1 MNEIVKK
8 IKNSNLPFLDQK
20 TDEIY
25 YDKETDKIIILMMD
39 EAVTTDLSNIYE
51 EFFRD
56 IGLTMDKVLIFHSN
70 ANLNRKG
77 YYFVD
82 HFFMEC
88 KGILKNYPNYGKVS
102 CDVTKEKIYSCLNH
116 SEMKHRTIIF
126 DGLKSRKLL
135 KYGFVSY
142 RDKGVYLPRNIE
154 DIQTEEDEW
163 RWGTILP
170 KLISKTY
177 FNIVTETHH
186 DIEPHLDD
194 LFITEKL
201 CKALIT
207 EPFILVGNIKMLEY
221 VRDKGFETYSELFD
235 ESYDLIENP
244 KDRLDFVLDEVERVC
259 NMDVKE
265 LEKIYKSVLWKV
277 EHNRNVMLNF
287 KDDDYS
293 EKIIPSHHIEIV
305 NIGIWG

>member
-1 MNEIVKK
+1 VNDIVKK
-8 IKNSNLPFLDQK
+8 IRKSQLPFIGNRD
-20 TDEIY
+20 DIY
-25 YDKETDKIIILMMD
+25 YDKETDKIIIWMVD
-39 EAVTTDLSNIYE
+39 EAVTTDISNKYE
-51 EFFRD
+51 KYFD
-56 IGLTMDKVLIFHSN
+56 MIGLTMDKVLIFHSN
-70 ANLNRKG
+70 AKLKKEG
-77 YYFVD
+77 YYFLD
-82 HFFMEC
+82 SFFMEC
-88 KGILKNYPNYGKVS
+88 KRVLKDYSNYGKVS
-102 CDVTKEKIYSCLNH
+102 YDDTKEKIYSCLNH
-116 SEMKHRTIIF
+116 SENKHRTIIF
-126 DGLKSRKLL
+126 DGLKLRKLL

-154 DIQTEEDEW
+154 NSQAEKDDW
-163 RWGTILP
+163 RWPTLLP

-186 DIEPHLDD
+186 DIEPDFD
-194 LFITEKL
+194 SLFITEKL

-207 EPFILVGNIKMLEY
+207 EPFILVGNTKMLEY

-287 KDDDYS
+287 KDDEFAYKYFKRIR
-293 EKIIPSHHIEIV
+293 E
-305 NIGIWG
+305 NL

>member
-8 IKNSNLPFLDQK
+8 IKNSHLPFLENRDG
-20 TDEIY
+20 IY

-39 EAVTTDLSNIYE
+39 EAVTTDLSNQYE

-70 ANLNRKG
+70 AKLKKEG
-77 YYFVD
+77 YYFLD
-82 HFFMEC
+82 YFFMEC
-88 KGILKNYPNYGKVS
+88 KRLLKDYSNYGKVS
-102 CDVTKEKIYSCLNH
+102 YDDTKEKIYSCLNH
-116 SEMKHRTIIF
+116 SENKHRTIIF
-126 DGLKSRKLL
+126 DELKSRKLL

-154 DIQTEEDEW
+154 DSQTEEDDW
-163 RWGTILP
+163 RWPT
-170 KLISKTY
+170 LIPEVVSKTY

-186 DIEPHLDD
+186 DIEPDFD
-194 LFITEKL
+194 SLFITEKL

-207 EPFILVGNIKMLEY
+207 EPFILVGNTKMLEY
-221 VRDKGFETYSELFD
+221 VRDKGFETYPELFD
-235 ESYDLIENP
+235 ERYDLIENP

-259 NMDVKE
+259 NVDVKE

-287 KDDDYS
+287 KDDDYGAS
-293 EKIIPSHHIEIV
+293 KVEKW
-305 NIGIWG
+305 NF

>member
-70 ANLNRKG
+70 AKLKKEG
-77 YYFVD
+77 YYFLD
-82 HFFMEC
+82 YFFMEC
-88 KGILKNYPNYGKVS
+88 KRLLKDYSNYGKVS
-102 CDVTKEKIYSCLNH
+102 YDDTKEKIYSCLNH
-116 SEMKHRTIIF
+116 SENKHRTIIF

-154 DIQTEEDEW
+154 DRQTDEDDW
-163 RWGTILP
+163 RWPT
-170 KLISKTY
+170 LIPEVVSKTY

-186 DIEPHLDD
+186 DIEPDFD
-194 LFITEKL
+194 SLFITEKL

-207 EPFILVGNIKMLEY
+207 EPFILVGNIGMLEY
-221 VRDKGFETYSELFD
+221 VRDKGFETYPELFD
-235 ESYDLIENP
+235 ERYDLIENP

-287 KDDDYS
+287 KDDDYGAS
-293 EKIIPSHHIEIV
+293 KVEKW
-305 NIGIWG
+305 NF